1 LHIGFFDSLLGSVG
15 MIVARIR
22 DAIADTRNI
31 ARGLSPVALES
42 TGLMVALQEVA
53 ENSAKLFLITWVVTE
68 ELFHAPVGASEIS
81 LGMNWEKAQLPESKK
96 KAKIEFPCIF
106 S

>member
-1 LHIGFFDSLLGSVG
+1 

-42 TGLMVALQEVA
+42 TGLMVALQELA
-53 ENSAKLFLITWVVTE
+53 ENSARLFLIDGSTDRSVERYKNPLWCRNCNVTC
-68 ELFHAPVGASEIS
+68 A
-81 LGMNWEKAQLPESKK
+81 NRT
-96 KAKIEFPCIF
+96 
-106 S
+106 

>member
-1 LHIGFFDSLLGSVG
+1 LHIGFFDALLGSVG

-42 TGLMVALQEVA
+42 NGLMVAL
-53 ENSAKLFLITWVVTE
+53 
-68 ELFHAPVGASEIS
+68 
-81 LGMNWEKAQLPESKK
+81 
-96 KAKIEFPCIF
+96 
-106 S
+106 